1 MAKRSS
7 YQSLSRDSAYY
18 ERIGMQAELERLQ
31 KQADEIRAQ
40 LRRYPAHILRQAEAS
55 GAFYSPSETSSRSLR
70 STRSAGAPAAAQ
82 GRTRSMS
89 AAARKRISDAQKARW
104 AKQRATGGGQSPAPG
119 ATEGDR
125 GARKRGRAAAGAA
138 AKRSPRKRTM
148 SPEAR
153 KRIADAQ
160 RRRWAAHRKQKA

>member
-7 YQSLSRDSAYY
+7 FHTVIRDSAYY
-18 ERIGMQAELERLQ
+18 ERIGLQVELERLQ

-40 LRRYPAHILRQAEAS
+40 LQRYPARIMQRAQGTSEA
-55 GAFYSPSETSSRSLR
+55 RL
-70 STRSAGAPAAAQ
+70 SAGAPVRGAGDVHRRQ
-82 GRTRSMS
+82 RTMS

-104 AKQRATGGGQSPAPG
+104 AKQRAAGGGQSPAPG

-125 GARKRGRAAAGAA
+125 AAARRGRAASRRGKR
-138 AKRSPRKRTM
+138 KRSM
-148 SPEAR
+148 SAEAR

-160 RRRWAAHRKQKA
+160 RRRWALRRKQKA